1 MGWKLP
7 TVKIFFV
14 VANDMEENMW
24 ATEYVLR
31 RDLHITSSELE
42 SMPLVK
48 VMYFVDK
55 LKKEAEALE
64 AMQKSQSFSM

>member
-1 MGWKLP
+1 MR
-7 TVKIFFV
+7 IFFV
-14 VANDMEENMW
+14 IANDLEESMW

-31 RDLHITSSELE
+31 RDLHITSFELD

-48 VMYFVDK
+48 VKYFIDR